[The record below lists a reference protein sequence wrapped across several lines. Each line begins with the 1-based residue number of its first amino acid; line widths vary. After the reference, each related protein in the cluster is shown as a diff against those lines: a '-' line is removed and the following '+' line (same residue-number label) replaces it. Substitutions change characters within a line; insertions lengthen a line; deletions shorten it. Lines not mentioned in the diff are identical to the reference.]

1 MISKKDY
8 LNLKAYWDFQ
18 RKIEYNKEQLMEH
31 LKSAE
36 AQFNIEIYDVQ
47 EMFEDMWS
55 LIDQEEYEEPPRAWI
70 PKDEKFQIE
79 GELKGK
85 KPK

>member
-18 RKIEYNKEQLMEH
+18 RKIEYNKEQLIGN

-36 AQFNIEIYDVQ
+36 VQFNIEIYDMQ
-47 EMFEDMWS
+47 EMFDDMWS
-55 LIDQEEYEEPPRAWI
+55 IIDQDDYVEPPRAWI